1 MKRLAARI
9 LSHLA
14 RFAVFNAV
22 MFAVLFGLP
31 ALAEHHPLAF
41 LGISLS
47 VLILTVYATHKPAA
61 KPKAVKRHAT
71 THHKAA

>member
-1 MKRLAARI
+1 MKTL
-9 LSHLA
+9 LTHLT

-31 ALAEHHPLAF
+31 ALAERHPLA
-41 LGISLS
+41 LLSISLS

>member
-1 MKRLAARI
+1 MKKVMKTL
-9 LSHLA
+9 LTHLT
-14 RFAVFNAV
+14 RFALFTAAEC
-22 MFAVLFGLP
+22 AVLFGLP
-31 ALAEHHPLAF
+31 ALAEHHPLAL